1 MATAWQHLQ
10 QSPWPVR
17 FVRDI
22 GQMHLNITASAYPVS
37 FEQKHDPQERKPV
50 KNARDRDA
58 NPLDIASIP
67 RLALLLV
74 YQ

>member
-1 MATAWQHLQ
+1 
-10 QSPWPVR
+10 
-17 FVRDI
+17 
-22 GQMHLNITASAYPVS
+22 MHLNITASAYPVS